1 VVYGQDFL
9 PDIRHHVVS
18 LDLSETADRPAVEP
32 GMEVSVA
39 YQPIQFIIN
48 DINRNRRMAF
58 LGKYISDVIGAVRS
72 LLKGMRLTGYYF
84 THHKEII
91 TQQYPDNKETMK
103 LPERFR
109 GEVVMPHDEKNEHAC
124 TGCTA
129 CELACPNGTIKI
141 ITKFD
146 VTPEGKKKKALDTF
160 IYHLELCTMCN
171 LCIEAC
177 PTDAIKMAQNFEH
190 SVYDRSKLTKK
201 LNNPGSKIREGVE

>member
-1 VVYGQDFL
+1 
-9 PDIRHHVVS
+9 
-18 LDLSETADRPAVEP
+18 
-32 GMEVSVA
+32 
-39 YQPIQFIIN
+39 
-48 DINRNRRMAF
+48 MAF
-58 LGKYISDVIGAVRS
+58 LKKYISDVFGAVGS

-91 TQQYPDNKETMK
+91 TQQYPDNKAEMK

-109 GEVVMPHDEKNEHAC
+109 GEVVMKHDENNEHAC

-146 VTPEGKKKKALDTF
+146 VSPEGKKKKALDTF

-190 SVYDRSKLTKK
+190 SVYDRSQLTKK
-201 LNNPGSKIREGVE
+201 LNKPGSKIREGVE

>member
-1 VVYGQDFL
+1 MFL
-9 PDIRHHVVS
+9 KD
-18 LDLSETADRPAVEP
+18 
-32 GMEVSVA
+32 
-39 YQPIQFIIN
+39 
-48 DINRNRRMAF
+48 
-58 LGKYISDVIGAVRS
+58 YISDIFGTIKS
-72 LLKGMRLTGYYF
+72 LTTGMRRTAYYF

-91 TQQYPDNKETMK
+91 TQQYPDNRDTLV

-109 GEVVMPHDEKNEHAC
+109 GEVVMPHTEANEHRC

-146 VTPEGKKKKALDTF
+146 ISPEGKKKKAIDKF

-177 PTDAIKMAQNFEH
+177 PTDAIKMAQSFEH
-190 SVYDRSKLTKK
+190 SVYNRAELTKVLNKPDSKLQ
-201 LNNPGSKIREGVE
+201 EGVE

>member
-1 VVYGQDFL
+1 MFL
-9 PDIRHHVVS
+9 K
-18 LDLSETADRPAVEP
+18 E
-32 GMEVSVA
+32 
-39 YQPIQFIIN
+39 
-48 DINRNRRMAF
+48 
-58 LGKYISDVIGAVRS
+58 YISDVYGAVKS
-72 LLKGMRLTGYYF
+72 MAVGMKRTLYYF

-91 TQQYPDNKETMK
+91 TQQYPDNRDTLV

-109 GEVVMPHDEKNEHAC
+109 GEVVMSHDEKNEHRC

-146 VTPEGKKKKALDTF
+146 ITPEGKKKKAIDKF

-177 PTDAIKMAQNFEH
+177 PTNAIQMAQTFEH
-190 SVYDRSKLTKK
+190 SVFDRAQLTKV
-201 LNNPGSKIREGVE
+201 LNKPGSKLQEGVE